1 MTDQSPN
8 ARPLC
13 APEPFCGLKDLA
25 QRLGTLDKSLVDL
38 ADCGEDAVAYQAR
51 ELRRKLRGFEPS
63 ATLIGQVKAGKTT
76 LVNALTGW
84 PDLLPADVNP
94 WTSVVTSLHL
104 QPQARLHDRRASF
117 RFFTNDEWD
126 NLIRQGGRVGQ
137 IAARAGAE
145 DELEK
150 VRAQL
155 DEMREKSKARLGR
168 NFQMLLGQTH
178 DYETF
183 DQDLIQRYV
192 CLGDD
197 FWEEAGGDPEQGRFA
212 DITKSADLWFTGP
225 DLPLP
230 LCLRDTPGVNDTFM
244 IREQITINALR
255 GSRLCVVVLS
265 AQQAL
270 SSVDLGLIRLISN
283 VKAREVIIFVNR
295 IDELADPVRAVP
307 QIRSSITE
315 TLRRFDGPQEA
326 EILFGSGY
334 WAHHAVSGS
343 FGDLSEDSG
352 KALVA
357 WAEAHVDGALAQ
369 LSPAQIVWHLSGLQA
384 LGDCIAERIDQGPGA
399 RLEHSVMVAV
409 DNLRTGL
416 AAWPRSTPSA
426 VSGPAS
432 GRASGPDASP
442 ARLQIAPQDLL
453 RQFDVIEDRA
463 CAALE
468 SGLDKGHKTFGART
482 ENARRAFLG
491 RATGSLVNHLEQYGE
506 AEVWTYD
513 PSGLRMLLR
522 SAYKVF
528 AQSTGKT
535 ATAVLAR
542 AAADIGALYRQAF
555 GLTADSA
562 LIAPPPLPELPAP
575 ICLGQTIAL
584 DLRGSWWARFWR
596 RQRGY
601 EAFSEDF
608 ARLIHEETKPVV
620 DTLHQDCATPY
631 SQALRGTLA
640 AFLQGQRDIMIGLAQ
655 HEAPPPPVDRPA
667 IAPLQSLKRSA
678 Q

>member
-1 MTDQSPN
+1 MTPLAPTTPKD
-8 ARPLC
+8 RPALS
-13 APEPFCGLKDLA
+13 AFSGLGALA
-25 QRLGTLDKSLVDL
+25 TRLGALDEVMIEL
-38 ADCGEDAVAYQAR
+38 AGCGEESIAHQAR
-51 ELRRKLRGFEPS
+51 ELRRQLRGFEPS
-63 ATLIGQVKAGKTT
+63 VTLIGQVKAGKTT

-94 WTSVVTSLHL
+94 WTSVVTSLHM
-104 QPQARLHDRRASF
+104 QPQMRWQDRRSAF

-126 NLIRQGGRVGQ
+126 NLIRQGGRVGE

-168 NFQMLLGQTH
+168 KFQMLLGQTH
-178 DYETF
+178 NYETF
-183 DQDLIQRYV
+183 DKELIQRYV

-197 FWEEAGGDPEQGRFA
+197 FWEEADGSPDQGRFA
-212 DITKSADLWFTGP
+212 DITKSADLWFAGP

-295 IDELADPVRAVP
+295 IDELADPVQAVP
-307 QIRSSITE
+307 QIRASIVE
-315 TLRRFDGPQEA
+315 TLRKFDGPQEA
-326 EILFGSGY
+326 EILFGSGF
-334 WAHHAVSGS
+334 WAHHAVADS
-343 FGDLSEDSG
+343 FAELGADSA
-352 KALVA
+352 KALVS
-357 WAEAHVDGALAQ
+357 WAETHVTGALAQ
-369 LSPAQIVWHLSGLQA
+369 LSPREIIWHLSGLRA
-384 LGDCIAERIDQGPGA
+384 LGDAISDRIDKGPGA
-399 RLEHSVMVAV
+399 RLEESLGVALG
-409 DNLRTGL
+409 NLQTGL
-416 AAWPRSTPSA
+416 AARTQQDTSANAGPRH
-426 VSGPAS
+426 
-432 GRASGPDASP
+432 
-442 ARLQIAPQDLL
+442 LQITPQDLVQ
-453 RQFDVIEDRA
+453 QFDQIEDRA
-463 CAALE
+463 HAALE
-468 SGLDKGHKTFGART
+468 SGLDKVHRSFAGRT
-482 ENARRAFLG
+482 DNARRAFLG
-491 RATGSLVNHLEQYGE
+491 RATGSLIKHLEQFGE
-506 AEVWTYD
+506 DEIWTYD

-528 AQSTGKT
+528 AQGAGKT
-535 ATAVLAR
+535 GTDVLTN
-542 AAADIGALYRQAF
+542 AANDISALYHHAF
-555 GLTADSA
+555 GLASDGPA
-562 LIAPPPLPELPAP
+562 IAPPPLPAVPAP
-575 ICLGQTIAL
+575 IGLGQTIAL

-620 DTLHQDCATPY
+620 ETLHQQCAAPHA
-631 SQALRGTLA
+631 QAMRQTLSD
-640 AFLQGQRDIMIGLAQ
+640 FMQGQRDVLLGLAQ
-655 HEAPPPPVDRPA
+655 QSAAPPAIELPPTARVNR
-667 IAPLQSLKRSA
+667 LKRSA
-678 Q
+678 R

>member
-1 MTDQSPN
+1 MTPQ
-8 ARPLC
+8 
-13 APEPFCGLKDLA
+13 APAAPQDKPALGAFSGLGALA
-25 QRLGTLDKSLVDL
+25 TRLGALDKSLVAL
-38 ADCGEDAVAYQAR
+38 AGCGEESIAHQAR
-51 ELRRKLRGFEPS
+51 ELRRQLRGFEPS
-63 ATLIGQVKAGKTT
+63 VTLIGQVKAGKTT

-94 WTSVVTSLHL
+94 WTSVVTSLHM
-104 QPQARLHDRRASF
+104 QPHLRPQDRRSSF
-117 RFFTNDEWD
+117 RFFTNEEWD
-126 NLIRQGGRVGQ
+126 NLIRQGGRVGE

-168 NFQMLLGQTH
+168 KFQMLLGQTH

-183 DQDLIQRYV
+183 DQELIQRYV

-197 FWEEAGGDPEQGRFA
+197 FWEEADGSPDQGRFA
-212 DITKSADLWFTGP
+212 DITKSADLWFAGP

-244 IREQITINALR
+244 IREQITVNALR

-307 QIRSSITE
+307 QIRASIID
-315 TLRRFDGPQEA
+315 TLRKFDGPQEA

-334 WAHHAVSGS
+334 WAHHAVAGS
-343 FGDLSEDSG
+343 FGDLGADSAQ
-352 KALVA
+352 ALVS
-357 WAEAHVDGALAQ
+357 WAEAHVDGAMAQ
-369 LSPAQIVWHLSGLQA
+369 LSPREIIWHLSGLRV
-384 LGDCIAERIDQGPGA
+384 LGDAISERIEKGPGA
-399 RLEHSVMVAV
+399 RIEESLGVALG
-409 DNLRTGL
+409 NLRTGL
-416 AAWPRSTPSA
+416 AARTQPDTSGSTTPRP
-426 VSGPAS
+426 
-432 GRASGPDASP
+432 
-442 ARLQIAPQDLL
+442 LQIAPQDLL
-453 RQFDVIEDRA
+453 QQFDQIEDRA

-468 SGLDKGHKTFGART
+468 SGLEKIHHSFAGRT
-482 ENARRAFLG
+482 DNARRAFLG
-491 RATGSLVNHLEQYGE
+491 RATGSLVKHLEQFGE
-506 AEVWTYD
+506 AEIWTYD

-528 AQSTGKT
+528 AQGAGKT
-535 ATAVLAR
+535 GTDVLTTAAS
-542 AAADIGALYRQAF
+542 DISALYQHAF
-555 GLTADSA
+555 GLATDGPS
-562 LIAPPPLPELPAP
+562 IAPPPLPTVPAP
-575 ICLGQTIAL
+575 ISLGQTIAL

-620 DTLHQDCATPY
+620 DTLHHQCAAPFTD
-631 SQALRGTLA
+631 ALRKTLA
-640 AFLQGQRDIMIGLAQ
+640 DFIQGQRDILLGLAQ
-655 HEAPPPPVDRPA
+655 QGAAPPRVDLPPA
-667 IAPLQSLKRSA
+667 APLNRLQRSVR
-678 Q
+678 

>member
-1 MTDQSPN
+1 MTSQAPATPKD
-8 ARPLC
+8 RPALS
-13 APEPFCGLKDLA
+13 AFSGLGALA
-25 QRLGTLDKSLVDL
+25 TRLGALDTSLVDL
-38 ADCGEDAVAYQAR
+38 AGCDEESIAHQAR
-51 ELRRKLRGFEPS
+51 ELRRQLRGFEPS
-63 ATLIGQVKAGKTT
+63 VTLIGQVKAGKTT

-94 WTSVVTSLHL
+94 WTSVVTSLHM
-104 QPQARLHDRRASF
+104 QPQMRPQDRRSSF

-126 NLIRQGGRVGQ
+126 NLIRQGGRVGE

-168 NFQMLLGQTH
+168 KFQMLLGQTH

-183 DQDLIQRYV
+183 DKALIQRYV

-197 FWEEAGGDPEQGRFA
+197 FWEEADGSPDQGRFA
-212 DITKSADLWFTGP
+212 DITKSADLWFAGP

-295 IDELADPVRAVP
+295 IDELADPVQAVP
-307 QIRSSITE
+307 QIRASIVE
-315 TLRRFDGPQEA
+315 TLRKFDGPQEA

-334 WAHHAVSGS
+334 WAHHAVAGS
-343 FGDLSEDSG
+343 FAELGAASAQ
-352 KALVA
+352 ALVS
-357 WAEAHVDGALAQ
+357 WAETHVTGALAQ
-369 LSPAQIVWHLSGLQA
+369 LSPREIIWHLSGLRA
-384 LGDCIAERIDQGPGA
+384 LGDAIAERIDKGPGA
-399 RLEHSVMVAV
+399 RLEESLAVALG
-409 DNLRTGL
+409 NLRTGL
-416 AAWPRSTPSA
+416 AARPQ
-426 VSGPAS
+426 PADKGHTAQRQLKIS
-432 GRASGPDASP
+432 
-442 ARLQIAPQDLL
+442 PQDLVQ
-453 RQFDVIEDRA
+453 QFDQIEDRA

-468 SGLDKGHKTFGART
+468 SGLDKVQHSFSGRT
-482 ENARRAFLG
+482 DNARRAFLG
-491 RATGSLVNHLEQYGE
+491 RATGSLVKHLEQFGE
-506 AEVWTYD
+506 AEIWTYD

-528 AQSTGKT
+528 AQGAGKT
-535 ATAVLAR
+535 GTEVLTTAAS
-542 AAADIGALYRQAF
+542 DINALYQHAF
-555 GLTADSA
+555 GLASDGPS
-562 LIAPPPLPELPAP
+562 IAPPPLPAVPAP
-575 ICLGQTIAL
+575 ISLGQTIAL

-608 ARLIHEETKPVV
+608 ARLIHEETRPVV
-620 DTLHQDCATPY
+620 DTLHHQCAAPFA
-631 SQALRGTLA
+631 QALRQTLA
-640 AFLQGQRDIMIGLAQ
+640 DFVQGQRDIILGLAQ
-655 HEAPPPPVDRPA
+655 QGAAPPSVDLRPT
-667 IAPLQSLKRSA
+667 APENHLKRSA
-678 Q
+678 R

>member
-1 MTDQSPN
+1 MTPQ
-8 ARPLC
+8 
-13 APEPFCGLKDLA
+13 APAAPQDKPALGAFAGLGALA
-25 QRLGTLDKSLVDL
+25 TRLGALDKSLVDL
-38 ADCGEDAVAYQAR
+38 AGCGEDAIAHQAR
-51 ELRRKLRGFEPS
+51 ELRRQLRGFEPS
-63 ATLIGQVKAGKTT
+63 VTLIGQVKAGKTT

-94 WTSVVTSLHL
+94 WTSVVTSLHM
-104 QPQARLHDRRASF
+104 QPHLRPQDRRSSF
-117 RFFTNDEWD
+117 RFFTNEEWD
-126 NLIRQGGRVGQ
+126 NLIRQGGRVGE

-168 NFQMLLGQTH
+168 KFQMLLGQTH

-183 DQDLIQRYV
+183 DRELIQRYV

-197 FWEEAGGDPEQGRFA
+197 FWEEADGSPDQGRFA
-212 DITKSADLWFTGP
+212 DITKSADLWFAGP

-244 IREQITINALR
+244 IREQITVNALR

-295 IDELADPVRAVP
+295 IDELADPVHAVP
-307 QIRSSITE
+307 QIRASIID
-315 TLRRFDGPQEA
+315 TLRKFDGPQEA

-334 WAHHAVSGS
+334 WAHHAVAGS
-343 FGDLSEDSG
+343 FADLGADSAQ
-352 KALVA
+352 ALVS

-369 LSPAQIVWHLSGLQA
+369 LSPREIIWHLSGLRA
-384 LGDCIAERIDQGPGA
+384 LGDAISERIDKGPGA
-399 RLEHSVMVAV
+399 RIEETLGVALG
-409 DNLRTGL
+409 NLRTGL
-416 AAWPRSTPSA
+416 AARTQPDTSGAATPRH
-426 VSGPAS
+426 
-432 GRASGPDASP
+432 
-442 ARLQIAPQDLL
+442 LQISAQDLL
-453 RQFDVIEDRA
+453 QQFDQIEDRA

-468 SGLDKGHKTFGART
+468 SGLEKVHHSFAGRT
-482 ENARRAFLG
+482 DNARRAFLG
-491 RATGSLVNHLEQYGE
+491 RATGSLVKHLEQFGE
-506 AEVWTYD
+506 AEIWTYD

-528 AQSTGKT
+528 AQGAGKT
-535 ATAVLAR
+535 GTDVLTTAAS
-542 AAADIGALYRQAF
+542 DINALYQHAF
-555 GLTADSA
+555 GLASDVPS
-562 LIAPPPLPELPAP
+562 IAPPPLPAVPAP
-575 ICLGQTIAL
+575 ISLGQTIAL

-620 DTLHQDCATPY
+620 DTLHHQCAAPFTD
-631 SQALRGTLA
+631 AVRRTLA
-640 AFLQGQRDIMIGLAQ
+640 DFIQGQRDILLGLAQ
-655 HEAPPPPVDRPA
+655 QEAAPPRVDLPPV
-667 IAPLQSLKRSA
+667 APVNRLQRSA
-678 Q
+678 R

>member
-1 MTDQSPN
+1 MTPQAPTTPKD
-8 ARPLC
+8 RPALS
-13 APEPFCGLKDLA
+13 AFSGLGALA
-25 QRLGTLDKSLVDL
+25 TRLGALDEAMIEL
-38 ADCGEDAVAYQAR
+38 AGCGEESIAHQAR
-51 ELRRKLRGFEPS
+51 ELRRQLRGFEPS
-63 ATLIGQVKAGKTT
+63 VTLIGQVKAGKTT

-94 WTSVVTSLHL
+94 WTSVVTSLHM
-104 QPQARLHDRRASF
+104 QPQMRRQDRRSAF

-126 NLIRQGGRVGQ
+126 NLIRQGGRVGE

-168 NFQMLLGQTH
+168 KFQMLLGQTH
-178 DYETF
+178 NYETF
-183 DQDLIQRYV
+183 DKELIQRYV

-197 FWEEAGGDPEQGRFA
+197 FWEEADGSPDQGRFA
-212 DITKSADLWFTGP
+212 DITKSADLWFAGP

-295 IDELADPVRAVP
+295 IDELADPVQAVP
-307 QIRSSITE
+307 QIRASIVE
-315 TLRRFDGPQEA
+315 TLRKFDGPQEA
-326 EILFGSGY
+326 EILFGSGF
-334 WAHHAVSGS
+334 WAHHAVADS
-343 FGDLSEDSG
+343 FAELGADSA
-352 KALVA
+352 KALVS
-357 WAEAHVDGALAQ
+357 WAETHVTGALAQ
-369 LSPAQIVWHLSGLQA
+369 LTPREIIWHLSGLRA
-384 LGDCIAERIDQGPGA
+384 LGDAISDRIDKGPGA
-399 RLEHSVMVAV
+399 RLEESLGVALG
-409 DNLRTGL
+409 NLRTGL
-416 AAWPRSTPSA
+416 AARTQQDTSANAGPRH
-426 VSGPAS
+426 
-432 GRASGPDASP
+432 
-442 ARLQIAPQDLL
+442 LQITPQDLVQ
-453 RQFDVIEDRA
+453 QFDQIEDRA
-463 CAALE
+463 HAALE
-468 SGLDKGHKTFGART
+468 SGLDKVHRSFAGRT
-482 ENARRAFLG
+482 DNARRAFLG
-491 RATGSLVNHLEQYGE
+491 RATGSLIKHLEQFGE
-506 AEVWTYD
+506 DEIWTYD

-528 AQSTGKT
+528 AQGAGKT
-535 ATAVLAR
+535 GTDVLTN
-542 AAADIGALYRQAF
+542 AANDISALYHHAF
-555 GLTADSA
+555 GLASDGPA
-562 LIAPPPLPELPAP
+562 IAPPPLPTVPAP
-575 ICLGQTIAL
+575 IGLGQTIAL

-620 DTLHQDCATPY
+620 ETLHQQCAAPHT
-631 SQALRGTLA
+631 QAMRQTLSD
-640 AFLQGQRDIMIGLAQ
+640 FMQGQRDVILGLAQ
-655 HEAPPPPVDRPA
+655 QAAAPPAIELPPPPPGNPRN
-667 IAPLQSLKRSA
+667 RSA
-678 Q
+678 R

>member
-1 MTDQSPN
+1 MTPQAPTTPKD
-8 ARPLC
+8 RPALS
-13 APEPFCGLKDLA
+13 AFSGLGALA
-25 QRLGTLDKSLVDL
+25 TRLGALDEAMIEL
-38 ADCGEDAVAYQAR
+38 AGCGEESIAHQAR
-51 ELRRKLRGFEPS
+51 ELRRQLRGFEPS
-63 ATLIGQVKAGKTT
+63 VTLIGQVKAGKTT

-94 WTSVVTSLHL
+94 WTSVVTSLHM
-104 QPQARLHDRRASF
+104 QPQMRRQDRRSAF

-126 NLIRQGGRVGQ
+126 NLIRQGGRVGE

-168 NFQMLLGQTH
+168 KFQMLLGQTH
-178 DYETF
+178 NYETF
-183 DQDLIQRYV
+183 DKELIQRYV

-197 FWEEAGGDPEQGRFA
+197 FWEEADGSPDQGRFA
-212 DITKSADLWFTGP
+212 DITKSADLWFAGP

-295 IDELADPVRAVP
+295 IDELADPVQAVP
-307 QIRSSITE
+307 QIRASIVE
-315 TLRRFDGPQEA
+315 TLRKFDGPQEA
-326 EILFGSGY
+326 EILFGSGF
-334 WAHHAVSGS
+334 WAHHAVADS
-343 FGDLSEDSG
+343 FAELGADSA
-352 KALVA
+352 KALVS
-357 WAEAHVDGALAQ
+357 WAETHVTGALAQ
-369 LSPAQIVWHLSGLQA
+369 LSPREIIWHLSGLRA
-384 LGDCIAERIDQGPGA
+384 LGDAISDRIDKGPGA
-399 RLEHSVMVAV
+399 RLEESLGVALG
-409 DNLRTGL
+409 NLRTGL
-416 AAWPRSTPSA
+416 AARTQQDTSANAGPRH
-426 VSGPAS
+426 
-432 GRASGPDASP
+432 
-442 ARLQIAPQDLL
+442 LQITPQDLVQ
-453 RQFDVIEDRA
+453 QFDQIEDRA
-463 CAALE
+463 HAALE
-468 SGLDKGHKTFGART
+468 SGLDKVHRSFAGRT
-482 ENARRAFLG
+482 DNARRAFLG
-491 RATGSLVNHLEQYGE
+491 RATGSLIKHLEQFGE
-506 AEVWTYD
+506 DEIWTYD

-528 AQSTGKT
+528 AQGAGKT
-535 ATAVLAR
+535 GAAVLTN
-542 AAADIGALYRQAF
+542 AANDISALYHHAF
-555 GLTADSA
+555 GLASDGPA
-562 LIAPPPLPELPAP
+562 IAPPPLPAVPAP
-575 ICLGQTIAL
+575 IGLGQTIAL

-620 DTLHQDCATPY
+620 ETLHQQCAAPHA
-631 SQALRGTLA
+631 QAMRQTLSD
-640 AFLQGQRDIMIGLAQ
+640 FMQGQRDVLLGLAQ
-655 HEAPPPPVDRPA
+655 QAAAPPAIELPPT
-667 IAPLQSLKRSA
+667 APVNRLKRSA
-678 Q
+678 R